1 MLEQLTDPKPFK
13 ILNASAGSGK
23 TYNLVKEYIKLLILD
38 EHQSTRFAQIIAMT
52 FTNMASLEMK
62 NRIIEGLDELSYPEA
77 HGNSS
82 ANYANQIAE
91 ELGIESKEVHKR
103 ARKVLQELLHR
114 YEDFHVLTIDK
125 FNLRLIR
132 SFSRDLNLPAD
143 FEVVLNEKLVVE
155 QVVDLLLSN
164 MGSDELVEF
173 TKSAFNF
180 AKRNLDD
187 GESWDFRRKLI
198 EFGETLN
205 KEKDQPFVQKLLAAD
220 FSQERYA
227 ELNTELAIID
237 REFCIL
243 AKEIYQIYLSSGLV
257 SSNFPNGSNTTNVIE
272 KLGQVDK
279 FESKQ
284 FTDTFLKN
292 CTQPA
297 PKGKI
302 FPEDLQQKLIALSD
316 FKKTHAQS
324 YLSKYLFR
332 KDFYNMSML
341 RYVADAIDTL
351 KKDERI
357 IRISEFNK
365 LISSLV
371 QQEEAPFIY
380 ERLGNRF
387 SHFLLDEF
395 QDTSRL
401 QWLNMVPLVH
411 ESLSK
416 GHKNL
421 IVGDPKQSIYRFKN
435 GVAEQFVALP
445 RIYNPEKDV
454 KIEGLADY
462 FEEAGELKSLDDNW
476 RSAKEIVQFN
486 NQLFTDLKEHLP
498 TTSLPFYKSVSQH
511 PQSSNSGFVNIH
523 SALLEKDD
531 NTSVLPAI
539 LDIIKDAQSD
549 GFKLSSICILAEK
562 NKDANHWAITLKKEG
577 YKIISAESLLL
588 SNDIRVNLILSYL
601 KRRLRPSQES
611 EAKVFAETYFNCEF
625 VEPFEKYRG
634 FLRITTDEEGR
645 TRTNFDNTAFLTQ
658 HFGSVN
664 QFFFKHEGLYDL
676 IQQFFG
682 LMKWNELTDPYLHHF
697 ADFAYEFEQ
706 AKGPDLKGLID
717 LYEEKKNSL
726 AIQTPASDDAIV
738 IMTIH
743 KSKGLE
749 FPIVIVPS
757 LDFDTKINNNSKFM
771 LEAEKLILRTNLS
784 KNSELESIR
793 SQHEDEENQIFTD
806 KMNLCYVALTRAK
819 NRLYGFNYF
828 KKEGFGSILHGAL
841 AKQNHSLLEDGSM
854 LLTVGSRS
862 QHLSQ
867 KETHS
872 SFFEPKQINET
883 LWFPDIALKERKMG
897 EVEYSLSEEQN
908 FGNQFHLLMAEATD
922 QDSLS
927 STLDGLIKNGLIEV
941 NNRTTIL
948 NKANAIFDSPDFREI
963 YNGTLEVL
971 NEQSILISE
980 DETKRPDKVLIKENE
995 TIVLDFKTGLPKKSD
1010 HSQIQSY
1017 CTIFKAMG
1025 ATNVKGYLFYTLKNE
1040 LIQVS

>member
-13 ILNASAGSGK
+13 IFNASAGSGK
-23 TYNLVKEYIKLLILD
+23 TYNLVKEYVKLLILD
-38 EHQSTRFAQIIAMT
+38 ENQSTRFAQIIAMT

-77 HGNSS
+77 HPNTS
-82 ANYANQIAE
+82 ANYATKIGSE
-91 ELGIESKEVHKR
+91 IGIDSKEVHKR
-103 ARKVLQELLHR
+103 ALKVLQELLHR

-125 FNLRLIR
+125 FNLKLIR

-164 MGSDELVEF
+164 MGSDELAEF

-187 GESWDFRRKLI
+187 GESWDFRKKLI

-205 KEKDQPFVQKLLAAD
+205 KEKDQPYVQKLLAAD

-237 REFCIL
+237 REYCIL
-243 AKEIYQIYLSSGLV
+243 SKEIFQIYLSSGLV
-257 SSNFPNGSNTTNVIE
+257 STNFPNGSNTTSVIE
-272 KLGQVDK
+272 KLGQVDT
-279 FESKQ
+279 FEAKS

-292 CTQPA
+292 CMQPA
-297 PKGKI
+297 PKGKL
-302 FPEDLQQKLIALSD
+302 FPEELQQKLIALND
-316 FKKTHAQS
+316 FRKAHAQG

-416 GHKNL
+416 GNKNL

-445 RIYNPEKDV
+445 RIYNPEKEANIEV
-454 KIEGLADY
+454 KSNY
-462 FEEAGELKSLDDNW
+462 FETSGELKSLDDNW

-486 NQLFTDLKEHLP
+486 NQLFTDLKEYLP
-498 TTSLPFYKSVSQH
+498 ATSLPFYKSIAQN
-511 PQSSNSGFVNIH
+511 PQSKNSGYVNIH

-531 NTSVLPAI
+531 DTSVLPAI
-539 LDIIKDAQSD
+539 LEIIKDAQSD

-562 NKDANHWAITLKKEG
+562 NKDANQWAIALKNEG

-588 SNDIRVNLILSYL
+588 SNDIRVNLIVSYL
-601 KRRLRPSQES
+601 KRRLRPAQES

-625 VEPFEKYRG
+625 AEPFEKYRS
-634 FLRITTDEEGR
+634 FLKITTDEEGR
-645 TRTNFDNTAFLTQ
+645 TRTNFDNTAFLTR
-658 HFGSVN
+658 HFGSIN

-676 IQQFFG
+676 IQQFYG

-697 ADFAYEFEQ
+697 ADFAYEYEQ

-726 AIQTPASDDAIV
+726 AIQTPASDDAII

-757 LDFDTKINNNSKFM
+757 IDFDIKINNQSKFM
-771 LEAEKLILRTNLS
+771 LEAEQLILRTNLS

-793 SQHEDEENQIFTD
+793 SQHEDEMNQIFTD

-819 NRLYGFNYF
+819 NRLYGFNYY
-828 KKEGFGSILHGAL
+828 KKEGFGSVLHEAL
-841 AKQNHSLLEDGSM
+841 VKQEHSLVEDGS
-854 LLTVGSRS
+854 LQLICGERNQNTN
-862 QHLSQ
+862 Q
-867 KETHS
+867 KETNS

-883 LWFPDIALKERKMG
+883 LWFPDIALKERKLSD
-897 EVEYSLSEEQN
+897 VEYTLSEEQN

-922 QDSLS
+922 QDSLIV
-927 STLDGLIKNGLIEV
+927 TLDGLIKNGLIEV
-941 NNRTTIL
+941 NNRTSL
-948 NKANAIFDSPDFREI
+948 LEKANAIFDSQDFREI
-963 YNGTLEVL
+963 YAGTLEVL

-995 TIVLDFKTGLPKKSD
+995 TIILDFKTGLPKKSD

-1017 CTIFKAMG
+1017 CIFFREMG
-1025 ATNVKGYLFYTLKNE
+1025 AQNVKGYLFYTLQNE
-1040 LIQVS
+1040 LIQVY